1 LSPGC
6 KKVEVSLGWQE
17 ELCQVVRDTPL
28 VGLEGGKNIVG
39 GGEIWDERVVG
50 PDLLIVKSLG
60 RRFLAI
66 GL

>member
-1 LSPGC
+1 M
-6 KKVEVSLGWQE
+6 GWQE

-28 VGLEGGKNIVG
+28 VGLEGGENMVG

-50 PDLLIVKSLG
+50 PDLLIVKSLR

>member
-1 LSPGC
+1 
-6 KKVEVSLGWQE
+6 LGWQE
-17 ELCQVVRDTPL
+17 ELGQVVRDTPL
-28 VGLEGGKNIVG
+28 VRLEGAKNIVCG
-39 GGEIWDERVVG
+39 REIWDERVIG